1 MTYETAAAQHP
12 YLFFSRADIDGFREK
27 IKTDPDAKARYD
39 AATASAEEHLKE
51 PFVTWEECNGRDSLH
66 ANFGRLNQQAG
77 RLCNSLGLKYLIEGD
92 ERCAERLKELI
103 ERFVSYER
111 WYALSYVNRKPNAWH
126 SDLCSTAATMA
137 MGRIYDMIYD
147 HLTPAERDSLALGIY
162 EKGIRPALG
171 DWALPETRI
180 HALDS
185 MGHNWW
191 AVCISEASCALLAVR
206 DHLPADTVKHM
217 LYHVDRALAEYL
229 TYPGNPLF
237 NKTRSFDDRGM
248 FYESVAYDNYG
259 TGSLLRYLW
268 CSERYF
274 GRNKIIRDALPAGL
288 CDAVMG
294 FSYPRMKDGKL
305 NYAFLNFGD
314 SDFDTDIG
322 LLAEC
327 AVKTGIDTSAI
338 RAAASTYGTDIW
350 DEIAGF
356 DYPALNGSVDYLPKT
371 AFYASGFAITRDGW
385 QPDATLFAVKSGFC
399 WNHSHNDAGTFVL
412 CHKGKPFFIDGGTCS
427 YESPLYHA
435 YYCQNEA
442 HSVLLVG
449 NRGSRDEELYRG
461 TKFPG
466 AIIDRY
472 VNGDYV
478 FIQADATGPAAHL
491 CSRMYRNFLWIE
503 NRLLV
508 LIDDVFCHEPAAV
521 QLTLH
526 YNGTCDLSD
535 GKVSFTYEDIRARL
549 VSHEPAVMKPE
560 IKHGHPDHKEKED
573 MPYLSLSDDM
583 IERKHLLI
591 HTLELDPESR
601 DTAFEKL
608 ESEDATGLR
617 VVYGDTEREI
627 WYNHRADGHV
637 MHDNSQ
643 NTLGGFD
650 TDAYILMIT
659 RDRRE
664 HTERAFCVNASF
676 LRKNGKVFLSEYA
689 KTTAEITVS
698 I

>member
-12 YLFFSRADIDGFREK
+12 YLFFSRADIDRFREK
-27 IKTDPDAKARYD
+27 IKTDPATKARYD
-39 AATASAEEHLKE
+39 AATTSAEEHLKE
-51 PFVTWEECNGRDSLH
+51 PFVTWEECNGKDSLH
-66 ANFGRLNQQAG
+66 ANFGRLGHQAG
-77 RLCNSLGLKYLIEGD
+77 KFCGSLGMKYLIEGD
-92 ERCAERLKELI
+92 ERCADRLKELI

-274 GRNKIIRDALPAGL
+274 GRNTIIRDALPAGL

-294 FSYPRMKDGKL
+294 FSYPRMEDGKL

-327 AVKTGIDTSAI
+327 AVKTGIDTAAM

-356 DYPALNGSVDYLPKT
+356 DYPALNGSVDCLPKT

-521 QLTLH
+521 QFTLH

-560 IKHGHPDHKEKED
+560 IKHGHPDHKETED
-573 MPYLSLSDDM
+573 MPYLSLSDEM

>member
-147 HLTPAERDSLALGIY
+147 HLTPAERDSLAMGIY

-229 TYPGNPLF
+229 TYPGNQLF

-274 GRNKIIRDALPAGL
+274 GRNKIIRDVLPAGL

-327 AVKTGIDTSAI
+327 AVKTGIDTAAM

-356 DYPALNGSVDYLPKT
+356 DFPALNGSVDYLPKT

-573 MPYLSLSDDM
+573 MPYLSLSDEM

-643 NTLGGFD
+643 NTLGSFD

>member
-12 YLFFSRADIDGFREK
+12 YLFFSRADIDRFREK
-27 IKTDPDAKARYD
+27 IKTDPAAKARYD

-147 HLTPAERDSLALGIY
+147 HLTPDERDSLALGIY

-327 AVKTGIDTSAI
+327 AVKTGIDTAAM

-371 AFYASGFAITRDGW
+371 AFYASGFAVTRDGW

-573 MPYLSLSDDM
+573 MPYLSLSDEM